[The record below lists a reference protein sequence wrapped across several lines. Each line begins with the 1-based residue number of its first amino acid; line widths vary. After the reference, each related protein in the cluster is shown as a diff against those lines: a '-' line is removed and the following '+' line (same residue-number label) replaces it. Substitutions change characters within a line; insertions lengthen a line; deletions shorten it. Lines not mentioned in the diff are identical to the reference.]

1 MFSNISGR
9 KDNQTIKLG
18 QFIEHNMRN
27 IIRQKLCTKCGRK
40 IIPRHFSKKSNQSA
54 SLDQ

>member
-27 IIRQKLCTKCGRK
+27 IFRQKLCTKCGRK